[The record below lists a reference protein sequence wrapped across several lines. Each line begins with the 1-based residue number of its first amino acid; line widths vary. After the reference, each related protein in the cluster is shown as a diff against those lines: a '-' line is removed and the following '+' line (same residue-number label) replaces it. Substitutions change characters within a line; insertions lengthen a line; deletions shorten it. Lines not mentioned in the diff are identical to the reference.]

1 MFIKSNY
8 ILKDATGQNL
18 PKPFPVEKFKII
30 DASVPLSVPSI
41 DSANH
46 GTNVSDEQ
54 KSWYVKCILD
64 HKKNQDGSFSHKVRW
79 QGWDERY
86 DSWIS
91 QDNFD
96 GDSMIKKYW
105 KKLSK
110 GSKLSATS
118 TYI

>member
-1 MFIKSNY
+1 M
-8 ILKDATGQNL
+8 KDATGQNL

-30 DASVPLSVPSI
+30 DAPVPLSVPSI

-46 GTNVSDEQ
+46 DTNVSDEQ

-64 HKKNQDGSFSHKVRW
+64 HKKNQDGSFSYKVHW

-86 DSWIS
+86 DYWIS

-110 GSKLSATS
+110 MSKIICRFTS